1 MLADL
6 IIQTLIV
13 TPSGAFSPGPLTTAA
28 VVSGALRP
36 RAAARSGLAV
46 AAGHMAF
53 ELPYVLALGLVAGAL
68 GSFQKPLAA
77 VSLAF
82 SLFFAYL
89 TASDG
94 LASIRGNTRQMSGG
108 RLSLPPFLTGLVFTG
123 ANPYFLM
130 WWATVGLPLVGE
142 AFALGPLGVAAMY
155 GAHVWM
161 DYLWLSLMASLGGG
175 ASRVLNNRRYGYLLI
190 ALSALLALFGIN
202 IFLKAFVGVDLLH
215 F

>member
-6 IIQTLIV
+6 VVQTLMI
-13 TPSGAFSPGPLTTAA
+13 TPSGAFSPGPLTTASVVAGA
-28 VVSGALRP
+28 VRP
-36 RAAARSGLAV
+36 SSAARSGLAV

-53 ELPYVLALGLVAGAL
+53 ELPYVLALGLVATAL
-68 GSFQKPLAA
+68 ASFQKPLAA

-89 TASDG
+89 TARGG
-94 LASIRGNTRQMSGG
+94 LRSMRGGAGQTPGG
-108 RLSLPPFLTGLVFTG
+108 RSSPPPFLAGVVFTG

-142 AFALGPLGVAAMY
+142 AFRLGPLGVAAMY

-175 ASRVLNNRRYGYLLI
+175 ASRLLSNRGYGYLLV
-190 ALSALLALFGIN
+190 ALAALLALFGLN
-202 IFLKAFVGVDLLH
+202 IFLKAFAGIALLGL
-215 F
+215 